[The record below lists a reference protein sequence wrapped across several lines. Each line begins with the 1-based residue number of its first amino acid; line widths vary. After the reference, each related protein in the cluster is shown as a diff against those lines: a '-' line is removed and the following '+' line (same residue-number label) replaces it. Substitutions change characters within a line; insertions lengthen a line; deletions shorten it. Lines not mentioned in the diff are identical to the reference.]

1 MFVPLFSSSLLPPS
15 LFPRWRL
22 PLRRRTTPLIHRLSF
37 ALSPTC
43 KKCRLVRCFPSP
55 TVAGFRQLMT
65 FDRRDLPCSL
75 PRERGPMRSRVYKNR
90 PIGAWGLLHTHLAL
104 PGQQCYK
111 EKHLHDFEMLSLL
124 KAGSSRILCNS
135 QPCLFIQYCNCN
147 TYKGLNDRQKYPRDP
162 TLAKERKLIQDRN
175 VLIVESTVA
184 LEVSY
189 FIICCYFLVFLNS

>member
-1 MFVPLFSSSLLPPS
+1 MLSPPRLFFRLPCS
-15 LFPRWRL
+15 QDGAS

-43 KKCRLVRCFPSP
+43 KKCRLVRCFKALATGTGP

-124 KAGSSRILCNS
+124 KAGYSRFIDVIHSLV
-135 QPCLFIQYCNCN
+135 CLFIKYCNCN
-147 TYKGLNDRQKYPRDP
+147 LN
-162 TLAKERKLIQDRN
+162 I
-175 VLIVESTVA
+175 
-184 LEVSY
+184 
-189 FIICCYFLVFLNS
+189 

>member
-1 MFVPLFSSSLLPPS
+1 MGNDWDICSFNSRTVPLICAFNSRSSNAALGLFILRVTSSMMFVALFSSSLLPPS

-43 KKCRLVRCFPSP
+43 KKCRLVRCFKALATGTGP

-124 KAGSSRILCNS
+124 KAGSSRI
-135 QPCLFIQYCNCN
+135 I
-147 TYKGLNDRQKYPRDP
+147 
-162 TLAKERKLIQDRN
+162 N
-175 VLIVESTVA
+175 VIHSLVYSSSITIV
-184 LEVSY
+184 
-189 FIICCYFLVFLNS
+189 IPIKD